1 MFGLVFKYLDSNI
14 RVPYKKLYFL
24 TSFNSY
30 LHVFYDLKA
39 IEKQTSK
46 RAKLWKIILESIEL
60 KRMAIDNDTF
70 GVLIGVSMGII
81 IFLILLCGLHNC
93 FCKESTITENSTR
106 NNSLSDNDRV
116 QIEENSNSPTRFERT
131 EDL

>member
-1 MFGLVFKYLDSNI
+1 M
-14 RVPYKKLYFL
+14 
-24 TSFNSY
+24 
-30 LHVFYDLKA
+30 KA
-39 IEKQTSK
+39 IEKQTPKS
-46 RAKLWKIILESIEL
+46 AKLWKIILESIEL

-70 GVLIGVSMGII
+70 DVLIGVSTGII

-93 FCKESTITENSTR
+93 FCKDSTITENSTR

>member
-1 MFGLVFKYLDSNI
+1 
-14 RVPYKKLYFL
+14 
-24 TSFNSY
+24 
-30 LHVFYDLKA
+30 
-39 IEKQTSK
+39 
-46 RAKLWKIILESIEL
+46 
-60 KRMAIDNDTF
+60 MANENF
-70 GVLIGVSMGII
+70 GVFIAIWVIV

-93 FCKESTITENSTR
+93 FCKESTIPENSTR

>member
-1 MFGLVFKYLDSNI
+1 
-14 RVPYKKLYFL
+14 
-24 TSFNSY
+24 
-30 LHVFYDLKA
+30 
-39 IEKQTSK
+39 
-46 RAKLWKIILESIEL
+46 
-60 KRMAIDNDTF
+60 MANENF
-70 GVLIGVSMGII
+70 GVFIAIWVIV